1 MGVCLP
7 DAEQAEAPL
16 LGTPLH
22 VLLTTWRVMNLE
34 GVKGEKKECAALAV
48 ESHPAVD
55 IWVTVVSGKC
65 PSGFWR
71 RSELVLQGSEVL
83 VCVLRSPGCFWGP
96 ATRPSDLLPSPPPYG
111 RNSLVGTGGAQLGP
125 IDGSQVPRSMWMVG
139 TPSVGVAASFVSRQG
154 WQWLLVSFNTF
165 ASIAV
170 IWKWAN

>member
-34 GVKGEKKECAALAV
+34 GVRREKKECAALAV

-55 IWVTVVSGKC
+55 IWVTVISGKC

-71 RSELVLQGSEVL
+71 RRELVLQGSEVL
-83 VCVLRSPGCFWGP
+83 VCVLCSPGCFWGP

-125 IDGSQVPRSMWMVG
+125 MMGHRCPEVC
-139 TPSVGVAASFVSRQG
+139 G
-154 WQWLLVSFNTF
+154 WSGHPLWESLPPL
-165 ASIAV
+165 
-170 IWKWAN
+170 